1 MWQRSLITA
10 MTMLLLGALA
20 VTVTAAPPTEF
31 QGTITLARGI
41 VEELYGAGEVA
52 DLDLASGGSVLRFLG
67 IEPHR
72 VPTGETAF
80 LARLQPGYYADFGVV
95 VADAR
100 GVPGAPIYVCP
111 DYDPT
116 SNRICHTPRLAP
128 DLQRVAFG
136 IAAGGGTE
144 CIDNYG
150 LYWADYVVVRDR
162 SGNELARFEGYY
174 APDWLPDGRLL
185 MLGSPCRGAGVWIAD
200 AALQTLTR
208 VDGGQVATPAA
219 NPAVSPDGS
228 HVLFV
233 WNQQLW
239 RMSLDG
245 QGGLSQLT
253 AFEQAVQAGGWSPD
267 GTAIVATVAEFVG
280 GSLPLQALV
289 FFRPGDTQVQ
299 VLPLTFYPW
308 GPLSWY

>member
-1 MWQRSLITA
+1 MLLIGALSVTITA
-10 MTMLLLGALA
+10 QPL
-20 VTVTAAPPTEF
+20 TEF
-31 QGTITLARGI
+31 QGTITLARGV

-52 DLDLASGGSVLRFLG
+52 DLDLASGSSVVRFLG

-100 GVPGAPIYVCP
+100 GVPGPPIYVCQH
-111 DYDPT
+111 YDPGT
-116 SNRICHTPRLAP
+116 NRICHTPRLAP

-136 IAAGGGTE
+136 IADGGGSV
-144 CIDNYG
+144 CVDYFG

-162 SGNELARFEGYY
+162 DGNEFARFEGYY

-200 AALQTLTR
+200 AELQTLTR
-208 VDGGQVATPAA
+208 VDGEQIATPAA

-228 HVLFV
+228 RVLFV

-239 RMSLDG
+239 MMSLDG
-245 QGGLSQLT
+245 QSVLKQLT
-253 AFEQAVQAGGWSPD
+253 AFEKAVQSGAWSPD
-267 GTAIVATVAEFVG
+267 GTAIVATVAEFLG
-280 GSLPLQALV
+280 APLPLQELV
-289 FFRPGDTQVQ
+289 FFRPDDTQMQTV
-299 VLPLTFYPW
+299 PLTFYPW
-308 GPLSWY
+308 GPLSWH